1 MGKRLTAEERAHR
14 AISEKVYQ
22 GQITELAERYG
33 WEWRHFKDSRK
44 AVKSGNKTFL
54 VGDPEAKGW
63 PDLVLIRV
71 PELLIIE
78 VKKELGKTT
87 PEQDHWLGLL
97 DACGVETMVA
107 RPSDFDEVARRLSKR
122 RPPPGGVT

>member
-1 MGKRLTAEERAHR
+1 MGKRLTPEERADR

-22 GQITELAERYG
+22 GQITDFAEMYG

-63 PDLVLIRV
+63 PDLVLIRA

-78 VKKELGKTT
+78 VKKELGKVT
-87 PEQDHWLGLL
+87 PEQEHWLGLL

-107 RPSDFDEVARRLSKR
+107 RPSTFEQVRGRLSRR
-122 RPPPGGVT
+122 RPPSQAGP